1 MQAQHF
7 VPASRLGRHTY
18 HFVHSLFYVTASLRI
33 GGEPVTYGD
42 HVLVV
47 GDAAGK
53 EPIFK

>member
-1 MQAQHF
+1 MQT
-7 VPASRLGRHTY
+7 SRFGRHFILY
-18 HFVHSLFYVTASLRI
+18 ALFYVTASLRI

-53 EPIFK
+53 

>member
-1 MQAQHF
+1 M
-7 VPASRLGRHTY
+7 PASTDLADIY